1 MEEED
6 RIEEEEQ
13 YLTIGEDGRPYIA
26 VRIKLRNKLENAGIS
41 EDVEQRE
48 VKTTVSPGIED
59 EDIRV
64 GEGVTVTE
72 EEDEET
78 ESLIR
83 EYQRSAIPNLD
94 NLRLVE
100 FYGGEEW
107 RKDEGA
113 EMSRCIRRIVEKE
126 LVDDYQRN
134 LRPSEEV
141 KCALKEIVGKI
152 GEKSRG

>member
-1 MEEED
+1 MGDHTLQLRGNRRKGKRTSRKELSQQFPTNEK
-6 RIEEEEQ
+6 RKTGIVEEEQ

-64 GEGVTVTE
+64 GEGVTVIE

-83 EYQRSAIPNLD
+83 EYQRSTIPNPD

-100 FYGGEEW
+100 FYRGEEW
-107 RKDEGA
+107 RKDE
-113 EMSRCIRRIVEKE
+113 
-126 LVDDYQRN
+126 
-134 LRPSEEV
+134 
-141 KCALKEIVGKI
+141 
-152 GEKSRG
+152 